1 MLMSMLFVAL
11 ATFEYAILLAIR
23 YEKQINKTKG
33 ETTRDNR
40 KGGEKCHKIDRL
52 ALRAFIAIYVIVVVA
67 YFCNWYSQY

>member
-1 MLMSMLFVAL
+1 MLFVAF

-23 YEKQINKTKG
+23 YGKQHNKTKG
-33 ETTRDNR
+33 AKAGDNR

-67 YFCNWYSQY
+67 YFCNWYSRY